1 MVNGFLNLE
10 SILDGEKT
18 FNSLKEMFAHPSNEL
33 YLCSAL
39 HELSKMN
46 SSIKDLNAR
55 NFKSILEAE
64 TKTAENQQF
73 CTYFKEFKAIIDRFI
88 GKIDE
93 MAGKAIINIDNIA
106 DANKELIE
114 NDLMLSNFSPFD
126 MEVYEYHNLTDKE
139 VPKFKAKKF
148 FKKDFDHIGTLMQD
162 LGPIA
167 SDEAK
172 LKIIAS
178 VYNSLKKDMEE
189 DFLEKCAEKMLD
201 DDYDKKESMPAQVN
215 KLFKDEK
222 EQKTIDKSDV
232 QEAKAILM
240 NIPVYT
246 DVIRSMADQLIED
259 FTEIANS
266 LGDMIFRNK
275 SYTLKIDTETDGI
288 KNKEYELNT
297 YSMNQFN
304 IFMKTKSV
312 QVSQI
317 CNMYM
322 VAFSIK
328 LDNIVEFINQNK
340 EILNMAQE
348 SSSFKSTKYNDD
360 NTVDPEEDN
369 DATNEPSS
377 DEEED
382 IYSST
387 EKEEEDIYDADDSSE
402 SEDDEDN
409 DVDDAEIENPEEEN
423 PDSEDTVKEN
433 NEFELES
440 YYFEYEMFNLERMFE
455 QEQLKCE
462 FDAILEAD
470 GDTQSGTQTVGKMAN
485 ANSTKAV
492 DIWRA
497 VVEKIQQL
505 FDKFNDIF
513 IKHTSARIKYLK
525 NHTSEINSNNFAND
539 ATIKPYFVDRLEDLN
554 VKDLNYQTMKDDLVS
569 KEKFIQKYYSNI
581 KVDENTSFS
590 QAIKKYISPE
600 DVSPIKTIGKDK
612 MLQFCT
618 TYPAFVNQIKQDK
631 NNIDKA
637 QQNAKRIAESI
648 AKAIQAQQ
656 TQNNDQNNNNNN
668 QQKTGT
674 ANESYIYTADDLY
687 FDEAFNP
694 GSGGN
699 GGEAGSIRKQLMVY
713 FSVSSQVL
721 SNKMSL
727 ANSAF
732 NEYYRA
738 LFSLTNNKGDAPNT
752 NNDNNN
758 KK

>member
-1 MVNGFLNLE
+1 MINGFLNLE

-39 HELSKMN
+39 HELSKFNSDIKVLNMN
-46 SSIKDLNAR
+46 

-64 TKTAENQQF
+64 TKSAENQQF
-73 CTYFKEFKAIIDRFI
+73 CVYFKEFKSIIDNFI
-88 GKIDE
+88 SKIDQ

-106 DANKELIE
+106 DANKDLIE
-114 NDLMLSNFSPFD
+114 NDLVLSNFSSFG
-126 MEVYEYHNLTDKE
+126 MEVYDYHNLTDKE

-201 DDYDKKESMPAQVN
+201 DDYDKKKSMPAQVN
-215 KLFKDEK
+215 RLFKDEK
-222 EQKTIDKSDV
+222 HEKTIEKEDV
-232 QEAKAILM
+232 QEAKAVLM
-240 NIPVYT
+240 NIPVYVE
-246 DVIRSMADQLIED
+246 VIRCMAEQLTSD
-259 FTEIANS
+259 FSEIANS

-275 SYTLKIDTETDGI
+275 SCTLKIDTETDGV

-328 LDNIVEFINQNK
+328 LDNIVEFINQNR
-340 EILNMAQE
+340 EMLSMAQE
-348 SSSFKSTKYNDD
+348 SSSIKTSKYDDDGIEGPEEDDSIEDASEEDIYNDD
-360 NTVDPEEDN
+360 SNPDEGEDEDILSSDESEED
-369 DATNEPSS
+369 DDEEDID

-382 IYSST
+382 
-387 EKEEEDIYDADDSSE
+387 EDPAE
-402 SEDDEDN
+402 SEYPQDESSH
-409 DVDDAEIENPEEEN
+409 IEFF
-423 PDSEDTVKEN
+423 KEN
-433 NEFELES
+433 DELHLES
-440 YYFEYEMFNLERMFE
+440 YYFEYELFNLEKLFE
-455 QEQLKCE
+455 QEELKMQ
-462 FDAILEAD
+462 FDALLEAD
-470 GDTQSGTQTVGKMAN
+470 GETATQKIGRMAD

-492 DIWRA
+492 DIWRTI
-497 VVEKIQQL
+497 VEKITQL
-505 FDKFNDIF
+505 FEKFNDIF
-513 IKHTSARIKYLK
+513 VKHTSARIKYLK
-525 NHTSEINSNNFAND
+525 NHANEIKANDFAND
-539 ATIKPYFVDRLEDLN
+539 ATIKPYFVDRLDDLE
-554 VKDLNYQTMKDDLVS
+554 VKDLNYQSMKDDLIS
-569 KEKFIQKYYSNI
+569 KEKFIEKYYRNI
-581 KVDENTSFS
+581 KADKDTSFS

-600 DVSPIKTIGKDK
+600 DVAPIKTIGRDK
-612 MLQFCT
+612 MLQYCT
-618 TYPAFVNQIKQDK
+618 TSFTPLVNQIRQDK
-631 NNIDKA
+631 NAIDKA
-637 QQNAKRIAESI
+637 QQNAKRIAESM
-648 AKAIQAQQ
+648 AKEMQ
-656 TQNNDQNNNNNN
+656 TQNNN
-668 QQKTGT
+668 QQETK
-674 ANESYIYTADDLY
+674 NESVTYTADDLY

-694 GSGGN
+694 GSNGN
-699 GGEAGSIRKQLMVY
+699 NGQAGSIKKQLMVY

-738 LFSLTNNKGDAPNT
+738 LFSLTTNKGDAPKT
-752 NNDNNN
+752 
-758 KK
+758 KKE